1 MIVKLPSVLRSYT
14 GDLAEVE
21 LDGGTVD
28 ELLLALDRRFP
39 GVRFRLVDEAG
50 RLRPHIKLY
59 VGTEATDDLRAPVA
73 AGDALQIVAALS
85 GG

>member
-21 LDGGTVD
+21 LEGGTVD
-28 ELLLALDRRFP
+28 ELLQALDRRFP

-50 RLRPHIKLY
+50 RLRRHIKLY
-59 VGTEATDDLRAPVA
+59 VGSEATEDLDAPLA
-73 AGDALQIVAALS
+73 EGSTLQIVAALS